1 MNQETA
7 TAWATVNLTALRHNT
22 RRLAEK
28 ARPAGLMGVVKADAY
43 GHGVVPVARTLVSE
57 GVEWLAV
64 ATVAE
69 GVKLRENGLE
79 CPILVMG
86 AMHPSWATWYVDFNL
101 DATVASHN
109 VAESLRSVD
118 VPQRGLRIHL
128 KVDTGMG
135 RLGVNPA
142 EVLDTVRML
151 EATRGIDL
159 VGFYTHLAAADA
171 DDLTSAREQISRFD
185 RSLDL
190 VDLGPRLV
198 HIANTEAIRRLPES
212 LRQYPRS
219 LARAGVG
226 LYGSPVREDTREE
239 LGLRQ
244 VMTLSASVTQ
254 VKSVVA
260 GTPISYGGRWVARKD
275 TVIATLG
282 IGYADGYRRILE
294 GKAWVGI
301 DGVRCEVAGTIC
313 MDMIMVEVRPESSS
327 VALGSRAVL
336 FGEGGPHVSE
346 VAHWA
351 QTIPYEIWTGIGA
364 RVPRVHVEED
374 PFSL

>member
-1 MNQETA
+1 
-7 TAWATVNLTALRHNT
+7 
-22 RRLAEK
+22 
-28 ARPAGLMGVVKADAY
+28 MGIVKADAY

-86 AMHPSWATWYVDFNL
+86 AMHPSWASWYVDFNL
-101 DATVASHN
+101 VATVASQN
-109 VAESLRSVD
+109 VAESLTNVD

-135 RLGVNPA
+135 RLGVNPV

-171 DDLTSAREQISRFD
+171 DDLTSAREQISQFD
-185 RSLDL
+185 RSLAL
-190 VDLGPRLV
+190 VDVGQRVV

-212 LRQYPRS
+212 LQLYPRS

-244 VMTLSASVTQ
+244 VMMLSAAVTQ
-254 VKSVVA
+254 VKSVLA
-260 GTPISYGGRWVARKD
+260 GTPISYGGRWVARQD

-294 GKAWVGI
+294 GRAWVGMN
-301 DGVRCEVAGTIC
+301 GVRCEVAGTIC
-313 MDMIMVEVRPESSS
+313 MDMIMVEVRPESSN
-327 VALGSRAVL
+327 VGLGTRAVL

-346 VAHWA
+346 VADWA

-374 PFSL
+374 PFGV

>member
-1 MNQETA
+1 
-7 TAWATVNLTALRHNT
+7 
-22 RRLAEK
+22 
-28 ARPAGLMGVVKADAY
+28 MGVVKADAY

-101 DATVASHN
+101 DATVASQN
-109 VAESLRSVD
+109 VAESLRNVD

-212 LRQYPRS
+212 LRQY
-219 LARAGVG
+219 AR
-226 LYGSPVREDTREE
+226 
-239 LGLRQ
+239 
-244 VMTLSASVTQ
+244 
-254 VKSVVA
+254 
-260 GTPISYGGRWVARKD
+260 
-275 TVIATLG
+275 
-282 IGYADGYRRILE
+282 
-294 GKAWVGI
+294 
-301 DGVRCEVAGTIC
+301 
-313 MDMIMVEVRPESSS
+313 
-327 VALGSRAVL
+327 
-336 FGEGGPHVSE
+336 
-346 VAHWA
+346 
-351 QTIPYEIWTGIGA
+351 
-364 RVPRVHVEED
+364 
-374 PFSL
+374 